1 MRIIKIVVL
10 SFALVN
16 VLSGC
21 GNKAATPQH
30 QEDNSIILDKIHDNM
45 IRVEG
50 GTFSMGEEFQNGDGA
65 DFGVSFL
72 NHRIIDLG
80 IQAHTVSLS
89 PFYIGKY
96 EVTQEEWNEIMDNN
110 PSQFKGDN
118 LPVDN
123 VSWND
128 CQEFIKRLN
137 ARTGKEYR
145 LPTEAEWEYVAQSG
159 EKNYGDN
166 SCWYNENSRGTTHP
180 VGTKSS
186 NILGVYDIMGN
197 VSEWC
202 QDWYDKDYYLRSPQ
216 SNPTG
221 AVTGTER
228 VYRGMSFDCGFS
240 LGSSYDV
247 RYHNAP
253 NYSHPT
259 LGFRLVIDSK

>member
-1 MRIIKIVVL
+1 MSKIKIVVL
-10 SFALVN
+10 SFVLVC
-16 VLSGC
+16 VWSSC
-21 GNKAATPQH
+21 GNKAAAPQH
-30 QEDNSIILDKIHDNM
+30 QEENSIILNKIHDNM
-45 IRVEG
+45 IRVKG
-50 GTFSMGEEFQNGDGA
+50 GTFSMGEEYSNVEGA
-65 DFGVSFL
+65 DFG
-72 NHRIIDLG
+72 NAIANRRINYYG

-96 EVTQEEWNEIMDNN
+96 EVTQEEWKEIMDFN
-110 PSQFKGDN
+110 PSQFNGDN

-159 EKNYGDN
+159 KNNYDGN
-166 SCWYNENSRGTTHP
+166 YCWYNENSRGKTHP
-180 VGTKSS
+180 VGTKSP

-202 QDWYDKDYYLRSPQ
+202 QDWFDKDYYTRSPQ

-221 AVTGTER
+221 AVTGSER
-228 VYRGMSFDCGFS
+228 VYRGMSFDSGMNLATVYNNRF
-240 LGSSYDV
+240 
-247 RYHNAP
+247 HNAP